1 MPEPC
6 RHSMGFEEYTSN
18 PVFMTNLVCII
29 VFAIAFPGYFA
40 IMADDEGSA
49 GAGASSTPGDWIVSF
64 NQTQETFEESV
75 NMGDNSQHD
84 SIFMGN
90 FDTSVEIASIEA
102 TFICDDND
110 DGPGQGNARDSI
122 MVDSD
127 TSGVSGTQEEQSGES
142 NCGGQGGGGVVF
154 FWEIVSN
161 YTGSGYIAEGKSM
174 DDIRAEW
181 DDGDESRGEWKAT
194 VNMDVASGVNPLFQ
208 DGDEDV
214 DITWTITYFVVE
226 FEPAPPPEA

>member
-1 MPEPC
+1 MP
-6 RHSMGFEEYTSN
+6 
-18 PVFMTNLVCII
+18 NLVCLL
-29 VFAIAFPGYFA
+29 VFALAFPGYFA

-64 NQTQETFEESV
+64 NQTQESIEETV
-75 NMGDNSQHD
+75 NMEDDSQYE

-90 FDTSVEIASIEA
+90 FDTSVEIASVEA

-110 DGPGQGNARDSI
+110 DGGQGNARDSI

-154 FWEIVSN
+154 FWDIVSN
-161 YTGSGYIAEGKSM
+161 YTGLDYIVEGKSM

-194 VNMDVASGVNPLFQ
+194 VNMDVASGVAVGPIFQ
-208 DGDEDV
+208 DNDEDV

>member
-40 IMADDEGSA
+40 IMAGDEGSA

-64 NQTQETFEESV
+64 NETQETFEESV
-75 NMGDNSQHD
+75 NLGDNSQHD

-90 FDTSVEIASIEA
+90 FDTSVEIASVEA

-194 VNMDVASGVNPLFQ
+194 VNMDVASGVLPPQ
-208 DGDEDV
+208 DNDEDV